1 MYRFWTRFIG
11 PLVETVKP
19 RLILEVGADF
29 GWNTRHLLAYCRAS
43 GCRLD
48 IVDPAPRA
56 ELAEVL
62 APYGPEHTHHALKS
76 VDAIPRLAT
85 PDLAL
90 IDGDHN
96 WHTVKSE
103 LELLW
108 ARAAETGAPPPVT
121 LFHDVAWPYARR
133 DMYYDP
139 QTLSPEHVRPYA
151 YLGLRPGEPGLVE
164 GGMNG
169 MLANALE
176 EGGPRNGVLT
186 AIEDFLAET
195 SGARS
200 FHVLPFFNGLGILI
214 PAARRTPELERL
226 VVGFTEAPSLLE
238 TARELE
244 TQHMQ
249 ARAEMAALREA
260 LTRRT
265 DALKR
270 ARTLLEERAA
280 RIAELEARGSG

>member
-1 MYRFWTRFIG
+1 M
-11 PLVETVKP
+11 KP
-19 RLILEVGADF
+19 AIILEVGADF

-62 APYGPEHTHHALKS
+62 APYGPEYTHVALKS
-76 VDAIPRLAT
+76 VDAIPQLAT

-96 WHTVKSE
+96 WHTVRTE
-103 LELLW
+103 LALVFGK
-108 ARAAETGAPPPVT
+108 ASQTGAVPPVT

-139 QTLSPEHVRPYA
+139 EAFPPEHRRPYA

-164 GGMNG
+164 GGMNA

-186 AIEDFLAET
+186 AIQDFLAET
-195 SGARS
+195 PGAFD
-200 FHVLPFFNGLGILI
+200 FHVLPFFNGLGVLI
-214 PAARRTPELERL
+214 PAARRTAELERL
-226 VVGFTEAPSLLE
+226 VSSFTEAPSLLE
-238 TARELE
+238 TVKELE
-244 TQHMQ
+244 LQHMQ
-249 ARAEMAALREA
+249 ARTEMAQLREA

-270 ARTLLEERAA
+270 ARALLEERAG
-280 RIAELEARGSG
+280 RIAALEADGASTTSG